1 MRSLFRPLVV
11 IVLAMLVPL
20 LPFLAWA
27 GEIDAWYQHYVD
39 HPPPRLMT
47 VVLVI
52 GSLSTDIFL
61 PIPSSVVSTLAGSQL
76 GVAGATAASFVGMT
90 IGASIGF
97 ALARWCGR
105 PLVRRFARDD
115 DLLRMEELTERLGP
129 TVLVVTRAVPIL
141 AEAGVLLFGA
151 MKMPWRTF
159 LPPVLLANLGLSFA
173 YALCGEHFSFLY
185 AMAGAIALPV
195 AAACLVR
202 WVWPEQHQHATSAL
216 ADDKGDR
223 EMRARR

>member
-1 MRSLFRPLVV
+1 MRSLFRPLVL

-27 GEIDAWYQHYVD
+27 DRIDAWYQHYVD
-39 HPPPRLMT
+39 HPPPQLVT
-47 VVLVI
+47 VALVI

-61 PIPSSVVSTLAGSQL
+61 PVPSSVVSTLAGSQL
-76 GVAGATAASFVGMT
+76 GTLGATAASFIGMT
-90 IGASIGF
+90 IGACLGF
-97 ALARWCGR
+97 AVARWWGR
-105 PLVRRFARDD
+105 PIVRWFSRED
-115 DLLRMEELTERLGP
+115 DLVRMEELTEKLGP
-129 TVLVVTRAVPIL
+129 TVLVITRAVPIL

-173 YALCGEHFSFLY
+173 YAVFGERFSFLY

-195 AAACLVR
+195 LAACIVR
-202 WVWPEQHQHATSAL
+202 WVWPEAKVQST
-216 ADDKGDR
+216 
-223 EMRARR
+223 EY

>member
-1 MRSLFRPLVV
+1 MRSLFRPLVL
-11 IVLAMLVPL
+11 IVLAVLVPL

-27 GEIDAWYQHYVD
+27 REIEAWYQHYEE
-39 HPPPRLMT
+39 HPPPRPVTAAL
-47 VVLVI
+47 VV

-76 GVAGATAASFVGMT
+76 GTLGATAASFVGMT
-90 IGASIGF
+90 IGACLGF
-97 ALARWCGR
+97 AVARWWGR
-105 PLVRRFARDD
+105 PLVTWFTRKD
-115 DLLRMEELTERLGP
+115 DLLRMEELTAKLGP

-173 YALCGEHFSFLY
+173 YAFFGERFPILY
-185 AMAGAIALPV
+185 AMAGAVALPV
-195 AAACLVR
+195 AAACIVR
-202 WVWPEQHQHATSAL
+202 WIWPEAKRANTTST
-216 ADDKGDR
+216 
-223 EMRARR
+223 EY